1 MGSDTMNYEQSDL
14 DLMKRDVDEFGVEAL
29 LTPEALKLLIAD
41 LEEAR
46 GLVELARSLSTTAA
60 VLSDRM
66 DRLDEELPELRRDR
80 DRLDWLEQQPSRYE
94 WAVTPAHG
102 CVFVTRNKTTGH
114 PSVRAAID
122 AAMKAAQ

>member
-1 MGSDTMNYEQSDL
+1 MNYEQSDL

-41 LEEAR
+41 LEGAR
-46 GLVELARSLSTTAA
+46 GLVKLARSLSTTAA

-66 DRLDEELPELRRDR
+66 DRLDEELPGLRADKA
-80 DRLDWLEQQPSRYE
+80 RLDWLERQLSKYE
-94 WAVTPAHG
+94 WAVTLAHG

-114 PSVRAAID
+114 PSLRDAID
-122 AAMKAAQ
+122 AAMKAAK

>member
-1 MGSDTMNYEQSDL
+1 MHYQQSDL

-46 GLVELARSLSTTAA
+46 ESVEPARSLSTTAA

-66 DRLDEELPELRRDR
+66 DKLDAELPELRRDR

-94 WAVTPAHG
+94 WAVTLAHG

>member
-1 MGSDTMNYEQSDL
+1 MNYEQSDL
-14 DLMKRDVDEFGVEAL
+14 DLMKKEVDEFGVEAL

-41 LEEAR
+41 LEGAR
-46 GLVELARSLSTTAA
+46 AKIA
-60 VLSDRM
+60 
-66 DRLDEELPELRRDR
+66 ELRADKA
-80 DRLDWLEQQPSRYE
+80 RLDWLEQQPSRYE
-94 WAVTPAHG
+94 WVVTLAHG

>member
-1 MGSDTMNYEQSDL
+1 MNYEQSDL

-66 DRLDEELPELRRDR
+66 DKLDAELPELRRDR

-94 WAVTPAHG
+94 WAVTLAHG

-114 PSVRAAID
+114 PSVRAAIY

>member
-1 MGSDTMNYEQSDL
+1 MNYEQSDL

-46 GLVELARSLSTTAA
+46 AA
-60 VLSDRM
+60 AIERAGEFRREAHAHFVAAGEIEKL
-66 DRLDEELPELRRDR
+66 EAEIAELRADKA
-80 DRLDWLEQQPSRYE
+80 RLDWLEQQPSKYE
-94 WAVTPAHG
+94 WAVTLAHG

-114 PSVRAAID
+114 PSLRAALD
-122 AAMKAAQ
+122 AAMGPAR

>member
-1 MGSDTMNYEQSDL
+1 MHYQQSDL
-14 DLMKRDVDEFGVEAL
+14 DLMKKEVDEFGVDAL
-29 LTPEALKLLIAD
+29 LTPEGLKLLIAD

-46 GLVELARSLSTTAA
+46 ESVKVARGLSITAT

-66 DRLDEELPELRRDR
+66 DKLDAELPELRRDR

-94 WAVTPAHG
+94 WAVTLAHG

>member
-80 DRLDWLEQQPSRYE
+80 DRLDWLEQQPSKYE
-94 WAVTPAHG
+94 WAVTLAHG

-114 PSVRAAID
+114 PSLRDAID